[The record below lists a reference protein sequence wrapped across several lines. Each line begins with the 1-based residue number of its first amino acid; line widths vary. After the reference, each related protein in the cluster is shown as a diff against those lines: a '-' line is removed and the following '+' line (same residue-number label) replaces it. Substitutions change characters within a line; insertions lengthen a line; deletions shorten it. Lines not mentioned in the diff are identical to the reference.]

1 MRVPE
6 IALSSP
12 VDFREA
18 GQEINR
24 KRLRKDQGHQGAW
37 K

>member
-12 VDFREA
+12 VGFREA
-18 GQEINR
+18 VQEISR
-24 KRLRKDQGHQGAW
+24 KGQRMDQGHQGAW

>member
-1 MRVPE
+1 MPE

-12 VDFREA
+12 VGFREA

-24 KRLRKDQGHQGAW
+24 KGLRMDQGHQGAW